1 MNFKQFLIGYKS
13 INTIKKLTENKANVL
28 KIIHEENYTEIRVII
43 YIGYSI
49 KELEKIKSKIEN
61 ELGEYETIKRE
72 KNIYSLIFDIKQDR
86 ILKNNKNKEGLVF
99 IDYNIIDKAFID
111 INKYSHIIIIGNAG
125 TGKSYL
131 LGNIIKDLQYQD
143 WTKVYINE
151 IDKNDFAQYENNY
164 SNDIIKT
171 KINLQIIEKELYRR
185 KEIFNKNKAINIK
198 EFKEQ
203 FKLNTKYIF
212 VILDEYSFYTIN
224 KFDSKQIKLAKEEIG
239 SIIYKIIA
247 LGRSYGI
254 NAIISTQ
261 RASNE
266 QIDTNIRNII
276 NNKIIFRTSIKN
288 ANLISEI
295 APKEVETLK
304 NAQCYLINN
313 DIYKIKIPRRE
324 Y

>member
-1 MNFKQFLIGYKS
+1 MNFKQFLLGYKS
-13 INTIKKLTENKANVL
+13 IGTIKKLTENKAKVF
-28 KIIHEENYTEIRVII
+28 KIIHEENYTEIKIII
-43 YIGYSI
+43 YSGYSI
-49 KELEKIKSKIEN
+49 EELEKIKDKIEN
-61 ELGEYETIKRE
+61 ELGIYEIIKRE
-72 KNIYSLIFDIKQDR
+72 SNTYSLIFDIKQDR
-86 ILKNNKNKEGLVF
+86 ILKYNKNREGNIF
-99 IDYNIIDKAFID
+99 IGYNIIDKKFID

-131 LGNIIKDLQYQD
+131 LGNIIKDLQNQD
-143 WTKVYINE
+143 WTKIYINE
-151 IDKNDFAQYENNY
+151 IDKNDFAKFENNY

-171 KINLQIIEKELYRR
+171 KCNLQLIEKELYRR
-185 KEIFNKNKAINIK
+185 KEVFNRNKVINIK

-203 FKLNTKYIF
+203 YNLNTKYII

-224 KFDSKQIKLAKEEIG
+224 KYDSKEIRQAKEEIG
-239 SIIYKIIA
+239 SMIYKIIA

-295 APKEVETLK
+295 APKEVESLK
-304 NAQCYLINN
+304 NTECYLINN
-313 DIYKIKIPRRE
+313 EIYKIKVPRRE
-324 Y
+324 